1 MARRMRAETAIAVRG
16 VRALQVAALQ
26 SRLARLPESVPG
38 VYDFRGERDQLRER
52 IAALEASEDVQ
63 VQTWELAP
71 ELLPVVGVRSR
82 FDQSGPRVFRI
93 SGDEVVP
100 DEYRKAASPRA

>member
-1 MARRMRAETAIAVRG
+1 M
-16 VRALQVAALQ
+16 AALQ

-71 ELLPVVGVRSR
+71 SFYPWS
-82 FDQSGPRVFRI
+82 
-93 SGDEVVP
+93 
-100 DEYRKAASPRA
+100 A